1 MQRFVSTSTWVIAVG
16 ALPLLQNRLGR
27 IRTCEA
33 TLPIITFFHRACH
46 CSFLHPSDV
55 LVYHEC
61 SFVPTYQEFDLRV
74 DIESLGVGPQGQEG
88 VMPTEL
94 NYDAFRVLLS

>member
-1 MQRFVSTSTWVIAVG
+1 MTI
-16 ALPLLQNRLGR
+16 
-27 IRTCEA
+27 
-33 TLPIITFFHRACH
+33 TL
-46 CSFLHPSDV
+46 SFQTHI
-55 LVYHEC
+55 
-61 SFVPTYQEFDLRV
+61 QEFDLRV

>member
-1 MQRFVSTSTWVIAVG
+1 MGLSCRNLAEI
-16 ALPLLQNRLGR
+16 LPADPLSPAAG
-27 IRTCEA
+27 
-33 TLPIITFFHRACH
+33 LPIKLMTITL
-46 CSFLHPSDV
+46 SFQTHI
-55 LVYHEC
+55 
-61 SFVPTYQEFDLRV
+61 QEFDLRV